1 MVKKMKILRDGCGN
15 PIKVVPINDKVL
27 RCGMGFT
34 TDCGLRMIIANYDDV
49 SGLWLCEIP
58 GQNYTRYY
66 DEYTIKK
73 FLGWRK

>member
-1 MVKKMKILRDGCGN
+1 MAKKMKILRDGCGN
-15 PIKVVPINDKVL
+15 PIKVVPVNDKTL
-27 RCGMGFT
+27 RCGMEFT
-34 TDCGLRMIIANYDDV
+34 TDCGLRLTIANYDDV